1 MNSLLPRAVLACLM
15 FSPLLGLA
23 ADKDSTPK
31 VHVPSILNPVDKS
44 YRKMVE
50 GMNIFERNQHLAPQA
65 SLRFRLMRRKTDVD
79 MNGIVLK
86 VIGDSMA
93 IHVPLAADNSFVLE
107 RNQLALDQDAAVI
120 PDRKA
125 DSMTWRAMV
134 RSPGLPENTRRMGD
148 LRLECLV
155 GMSAGLVSKYSV
167 VTNGLRRLSG
177 THGLGCNL
185 SSMNYLLFAE
195 RPLFSVTL
203 RDGNRSEVLPFFML
217 YAGGAQFS
225 AQTLAMCDCQVM
237 QDRTYRVPMSDRSWS
252 DNTLIQFDYMDD
264 TSTQQAA
271 AVAVPTHFMTVV
283 GTAQERTLEA
293 GKSGK
298 DDVLVAMGEP
308 HKVAFET
315 GYEVW
320 LYQYDVKQ
328 PEGVEKKEVEALE
341 FVVLFGPDGKVKK
354 MRSR

>member
-1 MNSLLPRAVLACLM
+1 MNWSIARAVIACLM
-15 FSPLLGLA
+15 LAPAWGLA
-23 ADKDSTPK
+23 ADNKPTPK
-31 VHVPSILNPVDKS
+31 VLVPSILNPVDKS

-50 GMNIFERNQHLAPQA
+50 GMDVFERKHELAPA
-65 SLRFRLMRRKTDVD
+65 ATLRFRLLPRKTDVE

-86 VIGDSMA
+86 IVGDSMA
-93 IHVPLAADNSFVLE
+93 IRVPLAADNSFALE
-107 RNQLALDQDAAVI
+107 RNQAALDEDAAVI

-134 RSPGLPENTRRMGD
+134 RTPGLPENTRRMGD

-155 GMSAGLVSKYSV
+155 GMTAGLVSKYAI

-177 THGLGCNL
+177 LHGLGCNL
-185 SSMNYLLFAE
+185 SSTNYLLFAE
-195 RPLFSVTL
+195 RPLFNVTL
-203 RDGNRSEVLPFFML
+203 RDGSRSESLPFVKL

-225 AQTLAMCDCQVM
+225 PEQLAMCDCQIL
-237 QDRTYRVPMSDRSWS
+237 QDRTYRVPMSDPSWS
-252 DNTLIQFDYMDD
+252 DDTLIQFEYMDD
-264 TSTQQAA
+264 TSAQS

-283 GTAQERTLEA
+283 GTEQERTLEA

-298 DDVLVAMGEP
+298 DEVQAAMGKP
-308 HKVAFET
+308 HTVAFDS

-328 PEGVEKKEVEALE
+328 PVDAPKRDIEPLE
-341 FVVLFGPDGKVKK
+341 FVVLFDPAGKVKK